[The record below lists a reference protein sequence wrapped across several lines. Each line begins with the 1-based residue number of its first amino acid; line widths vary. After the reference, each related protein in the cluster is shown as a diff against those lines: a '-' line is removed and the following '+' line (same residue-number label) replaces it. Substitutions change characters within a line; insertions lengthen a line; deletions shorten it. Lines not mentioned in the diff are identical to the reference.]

1 MKAINSI
8 LVVNRAF
15 QDCHRPIRL
24 GISLAKKFQ
33 SIMSL
38 EKNQGFLE
46 KEYIRKGKPAIEI
59 MDTINKE
66 NIDLTILLAHKEGH
80 LEHLFGGSDTD
91 KIVSKLPCSVL
102 LLDEDKRTTN

>member
-46 KEYIRKGKPAIEI
+46 KEYKNKYLVTSITYYNIR
-59 MDTINKE
+59 
-66 NIDLTILLAHKEGH
+66 
-80 LEHLFGGSDTD
+80 
-91 KIVSKLPCSVL
+91 SK
-102 LLDEDKRTTN
+102 